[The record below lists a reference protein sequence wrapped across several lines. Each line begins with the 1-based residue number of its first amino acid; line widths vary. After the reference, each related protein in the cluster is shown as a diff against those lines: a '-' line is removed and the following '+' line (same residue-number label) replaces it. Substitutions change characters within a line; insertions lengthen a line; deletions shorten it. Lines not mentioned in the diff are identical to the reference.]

1 MALAIT
7 GGTIIDATGGAP
19 IKDGVILIDKGRILA
34 IGGGNSAVPADAQ
47 KIDAKGK
54 YLIPGLMNANVHM
67 SAGLMNVERSL
78 RHMHQYEEVIAESLQ
93 IALKGGFTT
102 VFDTAGLRRP
112 LMAVRDKIN
121 AGKVI
126 GSRLFCAGWIV
137 GTDGMFSADH
147 DPRAMQILSAG
158 FMRRMNAMCSEN
170 VGRHLMWLP
179 AKQVA
184 EEIRK
189 YIAKGIDFLKYAS
202 NEHFGSSAGAL
213 INFSPRV
220 QAAIV
225 NEAHRAGLTAQAHTM
240 SGEGVHMA
248 VEAGCD
254 ILQHV
259 NISGPVPIA
268 EETLELMAKRQVG
281 AVIFP
286 HTRNGM
292 EWIKKIAG
300 EMEWVTLQSAE
311 ANIRNLIRC
320 GTPLLLANDGMIF
333 PPEWKADPK
342 NSMNQAGLPE
352 ADNLINL
359 ATGHFVWFR
368 AMEEK
373 GCPAMQILQAA
384 TRNIAEAYGKDKDL
398 GTLEKGKI
406 ADLLILDK
414 DPLQAAENYRSI
426 HTIIKDG
433 AVIDREALPLNPI
446 LTKPDPA
453 AEEEAS
459 YIPFIASGPRLPMC
473 PMCMGG

>member
-1 MALAIT
+1 MAIAIT
-7 GGTIIDATGGAP
+7 GGTIIDATGGKP
-19 IKDGVILIDKGRILA
+19 IEDGVIVIDKGRILA
-34 IGGGNSAVPADAQ
+34 VGGGDTAVPPNAK

-67 SAGLMNVERSL
+67 SSGATNLERGL
-78 RHMHQYEEVIAESLQ
+78 RHMHQFEDIITESLQ
-93 IALKGGFTT
+93 IALKSGFTT

-121 AGKVI
+121 AGQTI

-137 GTDGMFSADH
+137 GTDGIFSADH
-147 DPRAMQILSAG
+147 DPRAMQIVSAS
-158 FMRRMNAMCSEN
+158 FMKRMNAMCSEN

-179 AKQVA
+179 PKQVA

-225 NEAHRAGLTAQAHTM
+225 NEAHSAGLTAQAHTM
-240 SGEGVHMA
+240 SGEGLHLA
-248 VEAGCD
+248 IEAGCD
-254 ILQHV
+254 IIQHV
-259 NISGPVPIA
+259 NITGPVPID
-268 EETLELMAKRQVG
+268 EETLEVMAKRQVG

-286 HTRNGM
+286 HTKNGM

-311 ANIRNLIRC
+311 VNVRNLIRS
-320 GTPLLLANDGMIF
+320 GAPLLLANDGLIF
-333 PPEWKADPK
+333 PPEWKTDPK
-342 NSMNQAGLPE
+342 NSMNQAALPE

-359 ATGHFVWFR
+359 ATGHFTWFR

-373 GCPAMQILQAA
+373 ECPAMQMLQAA

-414 DPLQAAENYRSI
+414 NPLQAAENYRSI
-426 HTIIKDG
+426 RTIVKEG
-433 AVIDREALPLNPI
+433 VVIDRDALPLNPI
-446 LTKPDPA
+446 LTKPDEP

-473 PMCMGG
+473 PMCM